1 MATGM
6 AYENEVLQV
15 AGTISKAGS
24 GSTVEVYT
32 SVQENFS
39 GASTPTL
46 IGNLFFCSK
55 RSRVST
61 MNGRKYEVTLLVS
74 PLMDTG
80 ELLADFLELMESPS
94 TMIKFDRYQS
104 GIGTEI
110 LGTDLEVITI
120 HDTPLY
126 AVYKVVI

>member
-1 MATGM
+1 M

-24 GSTVEVYT
+24 GDTLEIYT

-46 IGNLFFCSK
+46 VGKLFYCSK

-61 MNGRKYEVTLLVS
+61 MNGRKYETTLLIS

-80 ELLADFLELMESPS
+80 GILSDFLELMESPS
-94 TMIKFDRYQS
+94 TIVKFKRYQS

-110 LGTDLEVITI
+110 LGTDLEVVTI
-120 HDTPLY
+120 HNTPLY